1 MSRIG
6 KQSITIPKGL
16 EVSVQGSKIIFK
28 SPKSQKELETHNRV
42 NISLKD
48 GVLSFGLKEDS
59 SEGLNLNAFWGTY
72 RALANN
78 IVIGLTSGFSKQLE
92 INGVGYKA
100 AVKGK
105 ILELSLGF
113 SHPINYEI
121 PDGVEVNI
129 DKNIITLKG
138 NDKQQIGQIASEI
151 RAFRPP
157 EALQRQRRE
166 ICRRNDFTQSR
177 KNSQKVKMAK
187 KLSEVIKC

>member
-16 EVSVQGSKIIFK
+16 EVAVQGSKIIFK

-92 INGVGYKA
+92 ISGVGYKA

-113 SHPINYEI
+113 THPINYEI

-138 NDKQQIGQIASEI
+138 NDKQQIG
-151 RAFRPP
+151 
-157 EALQRQRRE
+157 
-166 ICRRNDFTQSR
+166 
-177 KNSQKVKMAK
+177 
-187 KLSEVIKC
+187 

>member
-16 EVSVQGSKIIFK
+16 EVSVQGSKVIFK
-28 SPKSQKELETHNRV
+28 SAKAQKELETHNRV
-42 NISLKD
+42 NISIKD
-48 GVLSFGLKEDS
+48 GVLSFGLKEDINN
-59 SEGLNLNAFWGTY
+59 EGVNLNAFWGTY

-78 IVIGLTSGFSKQLE
+78 IVVGLTSGFSKQLE

-100 AVKGK
+100 ALKGK

-121 PDGVEVNI
+121 PTGVEVNI

-157 EALQRQRRE
+157 EPYKGKGVKYVEETIL
-166 ICRRNDFTQSR
+166 R
-177 KNSQKVKMAK
+177 KAGKTAK
-187 KLSEVIKC
+187 K

>member
-16 EVSVQGSKIIFK
+16 EVSVQGSKVIFK
-28 SPKSQKELETHNRV
+28 GAKAQKELETHNRV
-42 NISLKD
+42 NISQKD
-48 GVLSFGLKEDS
+48 GVLSFGLKEDANA
-59 SEGLNLNAFWGTY
+59 EGLNLNAFWGTY

-78 IVIGLTSGFSKQLE
+78 IVIGLTSGFTKQLE

-100 AVKGK
+100 ALKGK

-121 PDGVEVNI
+121 PQGVEVNI

-138 NDKQQIGQIASEI
+138 SDKQQIGQIASEI

-157 EALQRQRRE
+157 EPYKGKGVKYVEETIL
-166 ICRRNDFTQSR
+166 R
-177 KNSQKVKMAK
+177 KAGKTAK
-187 KLSEVIKC
+187 K

>member
-6 KQSITIPKGL
+6 KQAITIPKGL
-16 EVSVQGSKIIFK
+16 DISIQGSKVIFK
-28 SPKSQKELETHNRV
+28 AAKEQKELETHNRV
-42 NISLKD
+42 DVSLKD
-48 GVLSFGLKEDS
+48 GVLSFGLKDES
-59 SEGLNLNAFWGTY
+59 ARAFWGTY

-100 AVKGK
+100 TLKGK
-105 ILELSLGF
+105 VLELSLGF

-121 PDGVEVNI
+121 PSGVEVSV

-138 NDKQQIGQIASEI
+138 SDKQQIGQIASEI

-157 EALQRQRRE
+157 EPYKGKGVKYVDETIL
-166 ICRRNDFTQSR
+166 R
-177 KNSQKVKMAK
+177 KAGKTAK
-187 KLSEVIKC
+187 K

>member
-16 EVSVQGSKIIFK
+16 EVSVQGSKVIFK
-28 SPKSQKELETHNRV
+28 GAKAQKELETHNRV

-48 GVLSFGLKEDS
+48 GVLSFGLKENANAANSTNKD
-59 SEGLNLNAFWGTY
+59 LNLNAFWGTY

-78 IVIGLTSGFSKQLE
+78 IVIGLTSGFTKQLE

-100 AVKGK
+100 ALKGK

-121 PDGVEVNI
+121 PAGVEVNI

-138 NDKQQIGQIASEI
+138 SDKQQIGQIASEI

-157 EALQRQRRE
+157 EPYKGKGVKYVEETIL
-166 ICRRNDFTQSR
+166 R
-177 KNSQKVKMAK
+177 KAGKTAK
-187 KLSEVIKC
+187 K

>member
-16 EVSVQGSKIIFK
+16 EVSVQGSKVIFK
-28 SPKSQKELETHNRV
+28 GAKAQKELETHNRV

-48 GVLSFGLKEDS
+48 GVLSFGLKEDANA
-59 SEGLNLNAFWGTY
+59 EGLNLNAFWGTY

-78 IVIGLTSGFSKQLE
+78 IVIGLTSGFTKQLE

-100 AVKGK
+100 ALKGK

-121 PDGVEVNI
+121 PQGVEVNI

-138 NDKQQIGQIASEI
+138 SDKQQIGQIASEI

-157 EALQRQRRE
+157 EPYKGKGVKYVEETIL
-166 ICRRNDFTQSR
+166 R
-177 KNSQKVKMAK
+177 KAGKTAK
-187 KLSEVIKC
+187 K